1 VRLSKKNLLT
11 NAFGRVILYK
21 VNKMV
26 NRTRKELTPRQER
39 ILRAVEAFILER
51 GYPPTVR
58 QLGRLLRIASP
69 SAVFKHLASL
79 EKKGYVRRDR
89 GELQVAGAP
98 SVLAGRVR
106 VPLAG
111 IVPAGSPKEAFETSG
126 EAMDIPDWMLGR
138 KRGNIFCIRVEG
150 KSMIDAYIDD
160 GDNVLLERTNT
171 ANSGEMIV
179 GLLEDGSVTLK
190 RLRRESGRTILVPE
204 NPAYQPFEV
213 ENLRVLG
220 RVIGVLRKY

>member
-1 VRLSKKNLLT
+1 M
-11 NAFGRVILYK
+11 
-21 VNKMV
+21 VNKI
-26 NRTRKELTPRQER
+26 RRELTPRQEG

-69 SAVFKHLASL
+69 SAVFKHLGSL
-79 EKKGYVRRDR
+79 EKKGYLRRER

-98 SVLAGRVR
+98 SALSGRVR

-111 IVPAGSPKEAFETSG
+111 VVPAGSPKEAFETSG

-190 RLRRESGRTILVPE
+190 RLRREDGRTILVPE
-204 NPAYQPFEV
+204 NPAYKPFEV
-213 ENLRVLG
+213 SNLRVLG

>member
-1 VRLSKKNLLT
+1 M
-11 NAFGRVILYK
+11 

-26 NRTRKELTPRQER
+26 NKIRKELTPRQER

-58 QLGRLLRIASP
+58 QLGRLLGIASP
-69 SAVFKHLASL
+69 SAVFKHLGSL
-79 EKKGYVRRDR
+79 EKKGYLRRER

-98 SVLAGRVR
+98 SVLAGRIR

-138 KRGNIFCIRVEG
+138 KRGNIFCVRVEG

-190 RLRRESGRTILVPE
+190 RLRREDGRTILVPE

>member
-1 VRLSKKNLLT
+1 M
-11 NAFGRVILYK
+11 
-21 VNKMV
+21 VNKI
-26 NRTRKELTPRQER
+26 RKELTPRQER

-58 QLGRLLRIASP
+58 RLGRLLGIASP

-79 EKKGYVRRDR
+79 EKKGYLRRDR

-98 SVLAGRVR
+98 SVLAGRIR

-138 KRGNIFCIRVEG
+138 KRGNIFCVRVEG

-190 RLRRESGRTILVPE
+190 RLRREDGRTILVPE
-204 NPAYQPFEV
+204 NPAYQAFEV